1 MRIYAKTEECRHQ
14 KMVFFPDTEFTLLNS
29 ESDSLELTA
38 FGKQFI
44 CLLKFKEFSWVGA
57 LVILREAVSNR
68 RLSLIKHVLSLDLGI
83 SQVSDQGEGNGVG
96 LYIVQRNSCSH
107 AHFTHEEFRSD
118 WLGMLILEE
127 FEGGF
132 FGICSGLLRA
142 AMRYGRS
149 LY

>member
-1 MRIYAKTEECRHQ
+1 
-14 KMVFFPDTEFTLLNS
+14 MVFSPDTEFTVLNS
-29 ESDSLELTA
+29 ESDFLELTA

-44 CLLKFKEFSWVGA
+44 CSLKFKEFSWVGA

-68 RLSLIKHVLSLDLGI
+68 RLSLIKLGI
-83 SQVSDQGEGNGVG
+83 SQVSDQGEGNGMG

-127 FEGGF
+127 VEGGF
-132 FGICSGLLRA
+132 FGIFSGLLRA